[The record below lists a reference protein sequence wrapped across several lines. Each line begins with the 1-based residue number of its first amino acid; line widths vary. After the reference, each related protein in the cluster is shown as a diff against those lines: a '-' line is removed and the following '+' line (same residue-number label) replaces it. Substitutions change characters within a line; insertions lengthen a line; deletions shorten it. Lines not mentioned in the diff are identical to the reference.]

1 MVQGQQNRQQPP
13 HDLLSRAHLRNQHGT
28 MSHLTHHLYQQ
39 CQLNQMGH
47 FSHQAPH
54 TPAFGG
60 SKLLG
65 SFANRSQQ
73 QILPQQN
80 HRFVISL

>member
-1 MVQGQQNRQQPP
+1 
-13 HDLLSRAHLRNQHGT
+13 
-28 MSHLTHHLYQQ
+28 
-39 CQLNQMGH
+39 MGH

-80 HRFVISL
+80 HRFVIST